1 MPFDEMTGEELT
13 GDDTSGDDYTSG
25 ENVVGA
31 LAKQFRRKGFAPR
44 QAVAMAR
51 ATATSAQPSRL
62 PPAPASQVMPSRVMS
77 YIGLGSVAWDGADSA
92 DKFLEVEPQSTFLGE
107 RLVITA
113 RYSSGATGRLVVI
126 NRPLTVGGL
135 PQTPAPDQVAP
146 VEMFQADVTYSRL
159 NLKPAMAGTKISI
172 GFAIDA
178 APGSGETVT
187 LSAGLYGEWVQ

>member
-1 MPFDEMTGEELT
+1 MPFDEMTGEEIT
-13 GDDTSGDDYTSG
+13 DEGDETVGDAT
-25 ENVVGA
+25 VVGA
-31 LAKQFRRKGFAPR
+31 LASQFQRKGFAPR
-44 QAVAMAR
+44 QARAMAR
-51 ATATSAQPSRL
+51 AAATGARPNRL
-62 PPAPASQVMPSRVMS
+62 PPASATVLPSRVMA
-77 YIGLGSVAWDGADSA
+77 YCGLGSVEWSGTDSA
-92 DKFLEVEPQSTFLGE
+92 DKTLEVEPQSTFLGE

-113 RYSSGATGRLVVI
+113 RYSSGATSRLVVI

-146 VEMFQADVTYSRL
+146 IEMFQADVTYSRL

-178 APGSGETVT
+178 APGSGETVI

>member
-1 MPFDEMTGEELT
+1 MPFDEMTGEEMT
-13 GDDTSGDDYTSG
+13 GDDYTSG
-25 ENVVGA
+25 EENVVGA
-31 LAKQFRRKGFAPR
+31 LAAQFRRKGFAPR
-44 QAVAMAR
+44 QATAMAR
-51 ATATSAQPSRL
+51 ASATSALPSRL
-62 PPAPASQVMPSRVMS
+62 PPAPSSQVMPARIMA
-77 YIGLGSVAWDGADSA
+77 YCGLGSVEWTGADSA
-92 DKFLEVEPQSTFLGE
+92 DKTLEVEPQSTFLGE

-113 RYSSGATGRLVVI
+113 RYSSGAGSRLVVI

-146 VEMFQADVTYSRL
+146 IEMFQADVTYSRL

-178 APGSGETVT
+178 APSSGESVI

>member
-1 MPFDEMTGEELT
+1 MPFDEMTGEEIT
-13 GDDTSGDDYTSG
+13 DEGDETVGDT
-25 ENVVGA
+25 NVVGA
-31 LAKQFRRKGFAPR
+31 LAAQFQRKGFAPR
-44 QAVAMAR
+44 QARAMAR
-51 ATATSAQPSRL
+51 ASATGARPNRL
-62 PPAPASQVMPSRVMS
+62 PPASATVLPSRVMA
-77 YIGLGSVAWDGADSA
+77 YCGLGSVEWSGTDQV
-92 DKFLEVEPQSTFLGE
+92 DKTLEVEPQSTFLGE

-113 RYSSGATGRLVVI
+113 RYSSGATARLVVI

-146 VEMFQADVTYSRL
+146 IEMFQADVTYSRL

-178 APGSGETVT
+178 APGSGETVI

>member
-1 MPFDEMTGEELT
+1 MPFDEMTGEEI
-13 GDDTSGDDYTSG
+13 GDETSGDD
-25 ENVVGA
+25 VVGA
-31 LAKQFRRKGFAPR
+31 LAQQFRRKGFAPR
-44 QAVAMAR
+44 QARAMA
-51 ATATSAQPSRL
+51 TAALPSRL
-62 PPAPASQVMPSRVMS
+62 PPAPSAQVLPARVMS
-77 YIGLGSVAWDGADSA
+77 YCGLGTVQWAGADSA
-92 DKFLEVEPQSTFLGE
+92 DKTMEVEPQSTFLGE

-113 RYSSGATGRLVVI
+113 RYSSGAGARLVTI

-146 VEMFQADVTYSRL
+146 IEMFQADVTYSKL

-172 GFAIDA
+172 GFQIDA

>member
-1 MPFDEMTGEELT
+1 MPYDEMSGDDLT
-13 GDDTSGDDYTSG
+13 GDDTSGE

-31 LAKQFRRKGFAPR
+31 LAAQFQRRGFAPR
-44 QAVAMAR
+44 QAKAMAR
-51 ATATSAQPSRL
+51 ASATAAMPNRL
-62 PPAPASQVMPSRVMS
+62 PPASATVLPSRVMA
-77 YIGLGSVAWDGADSA
+77 YCGLGSVEWTGTDNL
-92 DKFLEVEPQSTFLGE
+92 DKTMEVEPQSTFLGE

-146 VEMFQADVTYSRL
+146 IEMFEADVTYSKL

-172 GFAIDA
+172 GFSIDA
-178 APGSGETVT
+178 APGSGEHVI

>member
-1 MPFDEMTGEELT
+1 MPFDEMTGEELV
-13 GDDTSGDDYTSG
+13 GDDTSGDETSG
-25 ENVVGA
+25 MDVVGA
-31 LAKQFRRKGFAPR
+31 VAANFRRKGFAPR
-44 QAVAMAR
+44 QAMAMAR
-51 ATATSAQPSRL
+51 ATATSARPNRL
-62 PPAPASQVMPSRVMS
+62 PPASAASVMPSRVMA
-77 YIGLGSVAWDGADSA
+77 YCGLGSVEWTGTDDQ
-92 DKFLEVEPQSTFLGE
+92 DKALEVEPQSTFLGE

-113 RYSSGATGRLVVI
+113 RYSSGATSRLVVI

-146 VEMFQADVTYSRL
+146 IEMFQADVTYSRL

-178 APGSGETVT
+178 APGSGETVI